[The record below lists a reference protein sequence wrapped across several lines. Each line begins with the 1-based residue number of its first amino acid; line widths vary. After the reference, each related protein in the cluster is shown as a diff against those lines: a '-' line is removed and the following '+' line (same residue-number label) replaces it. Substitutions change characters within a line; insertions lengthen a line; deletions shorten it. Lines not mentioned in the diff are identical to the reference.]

1 MFSIPAEAHLAV
13 FAALMAISGLAFV
26 LEKTRLGAQI
36 TGTVMV
42 ILLVIFA
49 SNIGVLPH
57 SAPAYDFIFEYVVPC
72 LIPLFLFQADIRRVL
87 REATRTALA
96 FSFATVGT
104 VLGVILAA
112 TLLDLSTL
120 ASAATTPPEQRE
132 AAIAGLFAS
141 TYIGGSV
148 NYAALGEMTGL
159 RSDASFFSAATAAD
173 NLFSALYLSLL
184 ALLPGVR
191 WLVQRFQA
199 HVGSAT
205 TTEEQHA
212 ITPQSL
218 TLALATAMG
227 LVVVTDWLVLSL
239 EIASARYLVLTTL
252 TLLLATGLP
261 QCRRWFAGGFELGI
275 TLSFT
280 FFAAIAA
287 GADIP
292 AMIQIAPLL
301 IAVVCILLTTH
312 LVVTLVLGKLFKLS
326 LPELITA
333 SNAAILGAT
342 TAPVLAA
349 AKGWHD
355 QVVPGVLVG
364 VMGYALG
371 TFIGA
376 TLYQAW

>member
-1 MFSIPAEAHLAV
+1 MFSIPADAHLAV
-13 FAALMAISGLAFV
+13 FAALMVISGLAFI

-87 REATRTALA
+87 REASRTALA

-173 NLFSALYLSLL
+173 NLFSALYLSVL
-184 ALLPGVR
+184 ALLPGLR
-191 WLVQRFQA
+191 WLAQRFQTHIA
-199 HVGSAT
+199 SESS
-205 TTEEQHA
+205 EEETHA

-218 TLALATAMG
+218 TLAIATAVG
-227 LVVVTDWLVLSL
+227 LVVLTDYLLMWLG
-239 EIASARYLVLTTL
+239 IPYARYPVLTAL

-292 AMIQIAPLL
+292 AMIKVAPLL

-312 LVVTLVLGKLFKLS
+312 LFVTLALGKVFKLS

-349 AKGWHD
+349 AKGWRD
-355 QVVPGVLVG
+355 QVVPGILVG
-364 VMGYALG
+364 VMGYAVG

-376 TLYQAW
+376 GLYHSW